1 MVDIIPLKFG
11 SMCGLNEKKTSVLFS
26 FFSFMVFKKG
36 QITNNNLYYVLS
48 FLGFFNVLFMNN
60 SRDKWFRYLKENVR

>member
-1 MVDIIPLKFG
+1 
-11 SMCGLNEKKTSVLFS
+11 
-26 FFSFMVFKKG
+26 MVFKKG

-60 SRDKWFRYLKENVR
+60 SRTGYLIAITLILLIIISFLQRNEIKKCC